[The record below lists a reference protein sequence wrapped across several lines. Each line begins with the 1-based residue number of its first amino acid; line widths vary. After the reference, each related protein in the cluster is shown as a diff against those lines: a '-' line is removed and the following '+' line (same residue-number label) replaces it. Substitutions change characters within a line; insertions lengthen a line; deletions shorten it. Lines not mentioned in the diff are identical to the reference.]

1 MSRFSYKNESRLNVS
16 NLSNENEDGA
26 PVVSGISTFSSP
38 NYFVPPSGTTA
49 ERPANPGEGQFRFN
63 TDSGH
68 LEYYN
73 GFLWVNVSTVKRD
86 IGDHNLAAAKSARGT
101 GTRGIFCNGNTPAD
115 GTNHIDYITI
125 PTFGNAQDFG
135 DANTATG
142 TAGGACS
149 DGVKAVFAGGYGT
162 GGGGR
167 QNVIQFVIMSST
179 GLVGDFGDLKG
190 PTGDSG
196 KRGNVNTLSNSTRG
210 LFAGGSTPTSPSKTN
225 AIDLITIQSNG
236 NSTDFGDI
244 SEGACSGGGS
254 MSSSVRGV
262 ICLGNVSGRVS
273 TIEYVTISTQGN
285 GQVFGDLTQSKN
297 GNACFSNSTRGIS
310 CGGEAP
316 GDTDVIEFITIAS
329 TGNGQDFG
337 DLANG
342 AVTNNQGGGTCNSTR
357 GVIGGGRRSSS
368 KINEISALQIQ
379 TTGNSLDFGDLSNA
393 ARDHIAAT
401 SNGHGGL

>member
-1 MSRFSYKNESRLNVS
+1 MSRLNVG
-16 NLSNENEDGA
+16 NLFNENEDGA

-49 ERPANPGEGQFRFN
+49 QRPQNPGEGMIRFN
-63 TDSGH
+63 TDSGS

-73 GFLWVNVSTVKRD
+73 SELWVDVIVNNNDLGGGLNGIGTTASTQ
-86 IGDHNLAAAKSARGT
+86 GT
-101 GTRGIFCNGNTPAD
+101 GTRAIFCNGVNGSD

-125 PTFGNAQDFG
+125 PTFGDAQDFG
-135 DANTATG
+135 DSNTATG

-149 DGVKAVFAGGYGT
+149 DGVKAVFAGGYAT

-167 QNVIQFVIMSST
+167 INTIQFVIMSST
-179 GLVGDFGDLKG
+179 GAVGDFGDLRG
-190 PTGDSG
+190 GDAG
-196 KRGNVNTLSNSTRG
+196 RRGNCMALSNSTRG
-210 LFAGGSTPTSPSKTN
+210 IFAGGSMHPSPNRTN

-244 SEGACSGGGS
+244 SAGAANAGGGP

-262 ICLGNVSGRVS
+262 LCIGFISPARVN
-273 TIEYVTISTQGN
+273 TVEYITISTTGN
-285 GQVFGDLTQSKN
+285 SQEFGDLTQAKN
-297 GNACFSNSTRGIS
+297 GNASFSNSTRGVT

-316 GDTDVIEFITIAS
+316 GDTNTIEFLTIAS

-337 DLANG
+337 DLTN
-342 AVTNNQGGGTCNSTR
+342 VVSNNQGGGASSATR
-357 GVIGGGRRSSS
+357 GVVGGGRRSSS
-368 KINEISALQIQ
+368 RIQDISAIEIQ
-379 TTGNSLDFGDLSNA
+379 STGNALDFGDLSNTG
-393 ARDHIAAT
+393 RDHIAAT